1 MSLKKIKVMF
11 ATVLFIIL
19 GAMTAKASG
28 YSETIYAST
37 YEKNY
42 IVSNNVMSYIDEHY
56 SELEHGG
63 YYLSEDGTLNLNITS
78 DTNRI
83 KSEIKEQTGTS
94 VKIHVVEFSY
104 EALERAMTVLSPR
117 CEEFDLAIIMED
129 IINNRI
135 EIKMYDLD
143 KKDAL
148 LDFIVND
155 CGFSPDMFVIQKMTG
170 KLVFAN
176 SDSEIETNSDP
187 IKKKVETMATKV
199 TLTPGQ
205 KININN
211 RSSSL
216 GFAPNSSYMYT
227 AGHSCNVGDLVY
239 VDGFVTPIGKIES
252 KKFSGNCDAARLKL
266 NTGFTASLKL
276 PSGVSYSSGLMT
288 NRSFVVGT
296 QVSLQGAYSGRQ
308 NGTIRASS
316 TTVHYTNVTLTD
328 MVQANYTVRRGDSGG
343 GIFGT
348 WNNIVHGIQSGANL
362 PDNVETSNVAFFTKY
377 DNIVSNNI

>member
-187 IKKKVETMATKV
+187 IKKKVETMATKM
-199 TLTPGQ
+199 TLYPGSRL
-205 KININN
+205 NLNN
-211 RSSSL
+211 SPCTL
-216 GFAPNSSYMYT
+216 GFAPNADYMYT
-227 AGHSCNVGDLVY
+227 AGHAYNVGDWVY
-239 VDGFVTPIGKIES
+239 INESNLPIGKVVS
-252 KKFSGNCDAARLKL
+252 KKFSGNCDAARIKL

-288 NRSFVVGT
+288 NRSFDVGT
-296 QVSLQGAYSGRQ
+296 QVSLQGAVSGRQ

-316 TTVHYTNVTLTD
+316 VTVHYSNVTLTD
-328 MVQANYTVRRGDSGG
+328 MVQANYTVRKGDSGG

-348 WNNIVHGIQSGANL
+348 WNNIVHGLQSGAYMPN
-362 PDNVETSNVAFFTKY
+362 NAQTSNTAYFAKY
-377 DNIVSNNI
+377 DNIVGNNI